1 MRIGQQRFDGTWLYV
16 DKEYD
21 EYGRLER
28 ESMPFKGSAAT
39 KWTGYLYDSYDRL
52 TKVSEAS
59 GKEMRLSYSGN
70 SVSTTEKG
78 ISTVRTKD
86 ASGQLVKVSD
96 PSGEVSYHYHADGQ
110 LQRIVAPENAVER
123 ECNSMSRKQWG
134 ILLLRLR
141 NDCGKRLASLYVQSG
156 RELLPQYGLSLLVV
170 RTTCMHGHV

>member
-52 TKVSEAS
+52 TKVSGAS

-96 PSGEVSYHYHADGQ
+96 PSGEVSYHYRADGQ
-110 LQRIVAPENAVER
+110 LQRIVAPENVVTSFEYDAYGRRTKITDPSAGTQTHTET
-123 ECNSMSRKQWG
+123 NLPDGSRATTQTDAKG
-134 ILLLRLR
+134 LTTKVSY
-141 NDCGKRLASLYVQSG
+141 DAYG
-156 RELLPQYGLSLLVV
+156 R
-170 RTTCMHGHV
+170 